1 MVFILLV
8 LLRTRNFSAPYYFVL
23 LHTISYYFA
32 RARARTRLS
41 RAAFVNNF
49 PSTCRLRK
57 GSETRRGSAHSLR
70 LWQSGALALTA
81 DNGDRS
87 IPCNCAALARQ
98 CMCVRQSAHTHVGK
112 CCVDVARPCLPPVPE
127 ASGTSRALLQSAL
140 VIRK

>member
-87 IPCNCAALARQ
+87 IPCNVKALG
-98 CMCVRQSAHTHVGK
+98 S
-112 CCVDVARPCLPPVPE
+112 DVSSGSRTLTLAEQKPLPNAFQKAP
-127 ASGTSRALLQSAL
+127 
-140 VIRK
+140 